1 MELDVQDWLI
11 VIGALLIVGVLLDAY
26 RRYRSHRR
34 NPIRM
39 RRLNLG
45 PGDGFHPQESDP
57 AAAELPSGR
66 ARVVHR
72 DAEVSP
78 PAEVMR
84 RPSERVEPAIDPQ
97 VAADA
102 PDLAGAPMSAEAPTG
117 RLLGRRKRAASREP
131 LPPATPEPP
140 PLPELQLQ
148 PQPQPS
154 TPPLVPT
161 PAAAESAEA
170 AEVIVIRVV
179 ARGEAGFLGP
189 DLLRVFRECDVR
201 LGPRRVFQRTEQ
213 ARGEGPVQFSV
224 INAGEQG
231 TFQNAELDGFSTR
244 GLGFFMRLP
253 GPQRPLE
260 AFDCMLETAR
270 AVARYCD
277 GELRDDSNSAF
288 TQQTGEHCRERIS
301 EFALRARVRG

>member
-1 MELDVQDWLI
+1 MELDVQDWLV

-72 DAEVSP
+72 DADASP
-78 PAEVMR
+78 SADVTR
-84 RPSERVEPAIDPQ
+84 RGSERVEPAIGAAAPGDGAA
-97 VAADA
+97 VA
-102 PDLAGAPMSAEAPTG
+102 PPRMQAEVPTG
-117 RLLGRRKRAASREP
+117 RTRGRRKRAE
-131 LPPATPEPP
+131 TPEPAAAVAPEPVAQP
-140 PLPELQLQ
+140 PA
-148 PQPQPS
+148 
-154 TPPLVPT
+154 PT
-161 PAAAESAEA
+161 PAEPVDAG
-170 AEVIVIRVV
+170 EVVVIRVV

-201 LGPRRVFQRTEQ
+201 LGPRRIFQRTEES
-213 ARGEGPVQFSV
+213 RGEGPVQFSV
-224 INAGEQG
+224 INAGEPG
-231 TFQNAELDGFSTR
+231 TFEDGELEGFSTR

-301 EFALRARVRG
+301 EFALRARIRG

>member
-1 MELDVQDWLI
+1 MELDVQDWLV

-45 PGDGFHPQESDP
+45 PGDGFHPQEADP
-57 AAAELPSGR
+57 VGVELPTGR

-72 DAEVSP
+72 DAEPP
-78 PAEVMR
+78 PAPDRPR
-84 RPSERVEPAIDPQ
+84 RGGERVEPAIGAPTPG
-97 VAADA
+97 DA
-102 PDLAGAPMSAEAPTG
+102 PPPAMSAEQPTG
-117 RLLGRRKRAASREP
+117 RGRGRRKRGEAADTAAA
-131 LPPATPEPP
+131 PPVEAP
-140 PLPELQLQ
+140 PEL
-148 PQPQPS
+148 
-154 TPPLVPT
+154 PLAA
-161 PAAAESAEA
+161 PAEPADAG
-170 AEVIVIRVV
+170 EVVVIRVV
-179 ARGEAGFLGP
+179 ARAEAGFRGP

-201 LGPRRVFQRTEQ
+201 LGPRRIFQRTEES
-213 ARGEGPVQFSV
+213 RGEGPVQFSV
-224 INAGEQG
+224 INAGEPG
-231 TFQNAELDGFSTR
+231 TFEEGELEEFSTR

-301 EFALRARVRG
+301 EFALRARMRG

>member
-1 MELDVQDWLI
+1 MELDVQDWLV

-72 DAEVSP
+72 DPDAVP
-78 PAEVMR
+78 PAESPR
-84 RPSERVEPAIDPQ
+84 RGSGRVEPEIGATVPVDT
-97 VAADA
+97 AAA
-102 PDLAGAPMSAEAPTG
+102 PPPLMQAEAPTG
-117 RLLGRRKRAASREP
+117 RTRGRRKRTE
-131 LPPATPEPP
+131 TPEPAAVP
-140 PLPELQLQ
+140 APEPAAQSPAQ
-148 PQPQPS
+148 
-154 TPPLVPT
+154 T
-161 PAAAESAEA
+161 PAAPVDAG
-170 AEVIVIRVV
+170 EVVVIRVV

-201 LGPRRVFQRTEQ
+201 LGPRRIFQRTEES
-213 ARGEGPVQFSV
+213 RGEGPVQFSV
-224 INAGEQG
+224 INAGEPG
-231 TFQNAELDGFSTR
+231 TFEDGELEGFSTR

-301 EFALRARVRG
+301 EFALRARIRG